1 MAVERTRTR
10 RHTEGVPD
18 DDIPE
23 MTVEDFRRARPVA
36 EVMPDLIEA
45 AKRARGRPKLPKVKT
60 HVSLRLDPEIVD
72 AFKAEG
78 PGWQGRINAALARA
92 LAANKKSRPKKKAKA
107 RIRRRTRAA

>member
-36 EVMPDLIEA
+36 EVMPDLIET
-45 AKRARGRPKLPKVKT
+45 AKRARGRPRLLKVKT

-78 PGWQGRINAALARA
+78 RGWQGRINAALARV
-92 LAANKKSRPKKKAKA
+92 LAAKKKSHPKKKAKA
-107 RIRRRTRAA
+107 QIRRRTRTG